1 MNTETDQMLDDP
13 LANLVAGPEVGASV
27 KPQPSSLAR
36 DLIVKYVAGKDAAL
50 DQKAAAEVDSA
61 SAPTTSRQWSNRE
74 AKEAAKKF
82 LLTPKQHFSTLTFD
96 EIWGHVLR
104 SEGGYSNNPAD
115 PGGETKF
122 GISKRSYA
130 NENIAAMTPERA
142 QEIFKSDFYDAVGGD
157 SLMKINPGLAAHVS
171 DMAFN
176 AGPKAAVKLM
186 YDAVQLPRQSQITP
200 ELLDRLNDSENLIK
214 DYSVARL
221 KYYASLGNAPTFIK
235 GWVNRVNNLNKALQV
250 KSGLNGAYKAARAM
264 DVQSLVGKVY
274 SAQDQLAPKFRELDQ
289 IEMERLSRANEMLSP
304 GYHKPAVQPKTTSS
318 VADVFKAT
326 YDAKYYTNTIDGM
339 NELAN
344 RSAREASEAN
354 RKAMGDKFDKGML
367 ETLTAGLYGGI
378 NSVKDFETEVAAFK
392 AANPGVKLPF
402 DSVASVYAKTQERAK
417 EIEDKYNSLDSGS
430 FTDGIAA
437 SLNKL
442 GHVVAGYLPGE
453 ILGSLSDRLEGALG
467 LAPLPGTATAAGVAK
482 GALAVMA
489 GTGAAQTVVQPMRQ
503 DLGLE
508 GGLKEGLVNT
518 VTAGVGQAVLG
529 TLANLGTK
537 LWRSGSKDTAKEVF
551 KEAERLKK
559 AIASDIP
566 SDQHLQ
572 LQRASEDLVSHAKEL
587 DRNPYG
593 TDHNAKLKYE
603 ENRAAAMEDI
613 LAGRPVREMDAT
625 PTHIIDNTQKLKS
638 QFSQMYNGDEIVP
651 DYSAGIKEWAE
662 FKKSMANPQQEFQAT
677 VPIEG
682 PDGVS
687 RFKTK
692 EELQAYMKATD
703 LGEEI
708 VLIEQAPDGTWY
720 AARPAD
726 LESMSSQTSRFDQD
740 SEVVGNVRGFIGSD
754 DVDLAKRYPDLVKT
768 RDLAPTQAKAPT
780 YPTNFDEASQ
790 LSYFNEL
797 SAYGSSKMK
806 DLDKRYEVTLKQLGE
821 FDPEYR
827 LDIGEHLGDDMSEMV
842 SSKEMAQEFTEQRT
856 ALQEMFS
863 CMVGGPTTTQ

>member
-1 MNTETDQMLDDP
+1 MNTEKDQSLDDP

-27 KPQPSSLAR
+27 KPQANSLAR
-36 DLIVKYVAGKDAAL
+36 ELIVKYVAGQNPEL
-50 DQKAAAEVDSA
+50 DKKAAAEVDSA
-61 SAPTTSRQWSNRE
+61 AAPTTSRQWSNRD

-82 LLTPKQHFSTLTFD
+82 LLTPTQHFSTLTFN

-104 SEGGYSNNPAD
+104 AEGGYVNNPND
-115 PGGETKF
+115 PGGETKY
-122 GISKRSYA
+122 GISKRSYK
-130 NENIAAMTPERA
+130 NENIAALTPERA

-157 SLMKINPGLAAHVS
+157 TLMKINPGLAAHVS

-250 KSGLNGAYKAARAM
+250 KSGLNGAYKSARAL
-264 DVQSLVGKVY
+264 DVQALVGKVY

-289 IEMERLSRANEMLSP
+289 VEMDRLSRANEMLSP
-304 GYHKPAVQPKTTSS
+304 GYVKPAAVEKKTSS
-318 VADVFKAT
+318 VSEVFKAT

-344 RSAREASEAN
+344 RAAREASEAN
-354 RKAMGDKFDKGML
+354 RKAMGDKFDKGLL
-367 ETLTAGLYGGI
+367 ETMTAGLYGGI
-378 NSVKDFETEVAAFK
+378 NNVKDFETEVAAFK

-430 FTDGIAA
+430 FKDGISA

-467 LAPLPGTATAAGVAK
+467 LAPLPGTTTAAGVAK

-489 GTGAAQTVVQPMRQ
+489 GTGAAQTVVQPKRQ
-503 DLGLE
+503 ELGLE

-559 AIASDIP
+559 AIAADIP
-566 SDQHLQ
+566 SEQHLQ

-587 DRNPYG
+587 ERNPYG
-593 TDHNAKLKYE
+593 SDHNAKLKYE
-603 ENRAAAMEDI
+603 ATRAAAMEDI
-613 LAGRPVREMDAT
+613 LAGRPVREIDAR
-625 PTHIIDNTQKLKS
+625 PTHVIDNTEKLHAQFKS
-638 QFSQMYNGDEIVP
+638 MYAGEDAVP
-651 DYSAGIKEWAE
+651 DYAAGIKEWTE

-692 EELQAYMKATD
+692 EELQAYMKTTN
-703 LGEEI
+703 LGEDI
-708 VLIEQAPDGTWY
+708 VLTEQAPDGTWY

-726 LESMSSQTSRFDQD
+726 LESTASPTSRFDQD

-754 DVDLAKRYPDLVKT
+754 DIDLAKRYPNLVKT
-768 RDLAPTQAKAPT
+768 RDLSPAPVKAPT

-790 LSYFNEL
+790 LAYFNEL
-797 SAYGSSKMK
+797 SAYGSSKIK
-806 DLDKRYEVTLKQLGE
+806 DLDKRYETAFNGLRDLDPARQLDFGDEVAELSSAKQV
-821 FDPEYR
+821 
-827 LDIGEHLGDDMSEMV
+827 SEELM
-842 SSKEMAQEFTEQRT
+842 ENRT
-856 ALQEMFS
+856 ALQEMFT
-863 CMVGGPTTTQ
+863 CMVGGPEPTK